1 MATLVS
7 TLGSASANSYQSVAK
22 ATDYFANTLFDAA
35 WTALTADTKAQALIT
50 ATTWLETLSYTG
62 ERVDSA
68 QALSWPR
75 TATSAAGITN
85 DGTTI
90 PKEVLVAQ
98 AELALALASTPTALT
113 GDLGTTST
121 PGAIKRQKL
130 DTLEVEYYAPAIPD
144 TGALLQR
151 FRWLRPLVATWLAA
165 PHAQLTTRV
174 RS

>member
-7 TLGSASANSYQSVAK
+7 TLGSSTANSYQSVAA
-22 ATDYFANTLFDAA
+22 ATSYFANTLFDAA

-50 ATTWLETLSYTG
+50 ATTWLETLTYTG
-62 ERVDSA
+62 DRVDNT

-75 TATSAAGITN
+75 TATSSAGIAN

-90 PKEVLVAQ
+90 PREILVAQ
-98 AELALALASTPTALT
+98 AELALALGTTPTALT

-130 DTLEVEYYAPAIPD
+130 DTLEVEYYAPTIPD
-144 TGALLQR
+144 TGALLNK
-151 FRWLRPLVATWLAA
+151 FRWLRPLIATWLAM
-165 PHAQLTTRV
+165 PNAQLATRV